1 MSAFVARKAIMAR
14 IDPWITAARQVSGT
28 DLAAYLALKT
38 TDEGYAVLE
47 KFVLHL
53 TGEAERAQFLVDV
66 AKRGD
71 DEEER
76 AMWDMFA
83 VALNDLTP
91 ADFAALFVLLAGRW
105 PSVDGPMLLPNEREI
120 ALNWME
126 SLDERTT
133 SQ

>member
-1 MSAFVARKAIMAR
+1 MAR
-14 IDPWITAARQVSGT
+14 IDPWITAARQASGT

-38 TDEGYAVLE
+38 TDEGYEVLE
-47 KFVLHL
+47 QFVLRI
-53 TGEAERAQFLVDV
+53 TGETERARFLVDV

-76 AMWDMFA
+76 AMWDVFA

-105 PSVDGPMLLPNEREI
+105 PSVNDPVLFPNEREI
-120 ALNWME
+120 AVNWME
-126 SLDERTT
+126 SL
-133 SQ
+133 Q

>member
-1 MSAFVARKAIMAR
+1 MAR
-14 IDPWITAARQVSGT
+14 IDPWIMAARQASGT
-28 DLAAYLALKT
+28 DLATYLALKT

-47 KFVLHL
+47 QFVLRV
-53 TGEAERAQFLVDV
+53 TGETERARFLVDV

-76 AMWDMFA
+76 AIWDVFA

-105 PSVDGPMLLPNEREI
+105 PSVNDPVLFPNEREI
-120 ALNWME
+120 AVNWME
-126 SLDERTT
+126 SLNERTT